1 MSYNVASG
9 LLRSIGDS
17 KTPLYFLI
25 FSSVLNIILD
35 VFFIVVVKAGTA
47 GAAYATVI
55 SQGLAAVLSFIVMF
69 RKYDILRTHRD
80 DYYMVCNDIADNKTN
95 REVNEMLVEEL
106 SELIKAVIKLERWD
120 MGEITLRYNI
130 DEIYNNLCEEMGDVI
145 IMMLQF
151 IYKNNIEY
159 EKLLNKMCKKFV

>member
-1 MSYNVASG
+1 MMEDKNMFNI
-9 LLRSIGDS
+9 L
-17 KTPLYFLI
+17 
-25 FSSVLNIILD
+25 FSSNIIN
-35 VFFIVVVKAGTA
+35 
-47 GAAYATVI
+47 
-55 SQGLAAVLSFIVMF
+55 
-69 RKYDILRTHRD
+69 
-80 DYYMVCNDIADNKTN
+80 MVCKDIADNKTN

-130 DEIYNNLCEEMGDVI
+130 DEIYNNLYEELGDVI

-159 EKLLNKMCKKFV
+159 EKLLNKMCKKLIRYYETKQE